1 MYPVPFLRFL
11 MLLSLVVWV
20 GGLIFFPVVA
30 QTAFSVLPAPHLAGS
45 VVRNALIEL
54 HWMGIVS
61 GIVFLSSCLAYDWLS
76 RGSLQLGSTRN
87 VLVVFMLALTLIS
100 QFEIIP
106 RMERLRNSVQ
116 DFDAIPGND
125 PARVSFNALH
135 AWSTRLEAGV
145 LLLGLIV
152 VGITSNLLST
162 SKSS

>member
-1 MYPVPFLRFL
+1 

-20 GGLIFFPVVA
+20 GGLVFFPVVA
-30 QTAFSVLPAPHLAGS
+30 QTTFSVLPAIHFAGL

-61 GIVFLSSCLAYDWLS
+61 GIVFLFSSLAYDWLS
-76 RGSLQLGSTRN
+76 TGSPQLWSARN
-87 VLVVFMLALTLIS
+87 VLIVFMLALTLTS

-106 RMERLRNSVQ
+106 RMEKLRTSVP
-116 DFDAIPGND
+116 DFDSVPVNE
-125 PARVSFNALH
+125 PLRVSFNALH
-135 AWSTRLEAGV
+135 VWSTRLEAGV

>member
-1 MYPVPFLRFL
+1 

-20 GGLIFFPVVA
+20 GGLVFFPVVA
-30 QTAFSVLPAPHLAGS
+30 QTAFSVLPAPHLAGL
-45 VVRNALIEL
+45 VVRNALVEL

-61 GIVFLSSCLAYDWLS
+61 GIVFLLSSVAYDWMGA
-76 RGSLQLGSTRN
+76 GSPHLWSTRN
-87 VLVVFMLALTLIS
+87 VIMVLMLALTLVS

-106 RMERLRNSVQ
+106 RMESLRTSVR
-116 DFDAIPGND
+116 DFDSVPANA
-125 PARVSFNALH
+125 PARMSFNALH
-135 AWSTRLEAGV
+135 ILSTRLEAGV

>member
-1 MYPVPFLRFL
+1 

-20 GGLIFFPVVA
+20 GGLVFFPVVA
-30 QTAFSVLPAPHLAGS
+30 QTAFSVLPAPHLAGL

-61 GIVFLSSCLAYDWLS
+61 GIVFLFSSLLYEWLS
-76 RGSLQLGSTRN
+76 GGSPRLLSARN
-87 VLVVFMLALTLIS
+87 VLVACMLALTLVS

-106 RMERLRNSVQ
+106 RMESLRTSVR
-116 DFDAIPGND
+116 DFDCVPAND
-125 PARVSFNALH
+125 PARMSFSALH

-145 LLLGLIV
+145 SLLGIIV
-152 VGITSNLLST
+152 VGIMSGQLAR